1 MASSFA
7 DHKTHGNAEYMGGQ
21 YAKAVASY
29 SQALA
34 MGAAAASDAER
45 ATVLCNRAQCY
56 LKTRENE
63 KAAADCTA
71 ALQLAPGLLKALYRR
86 AAALEAARRPRE
98 ALADYRAVLAQD
110 SKQADAAAGVRRC
123 QADLGEAVAGAG
135 VGAVVAKRPPQAPG
149 AAGGGG
155 GSGGGVVLSEEDR
168 RNVEEAQTR
177 VKEVNRQ
184 KLKAEEQQKAAALE
198 KRRSELTLEQLAPLA
213 DDGGDEAAMRL
224 FRGVGRMFV
233 RTPKAAIVRD
243 LEAQAE
249 KSERKLQVCR
259 ATLVHLTEQ
268 VKHADAAFLETA
280 AQIRRKFERA

>member
-1 MASSFA
+1 
-7 DHKTHGNAEYMGGQ
+7 MGGD

-34 MGAAAASDAER
+34 LGAGAASDAER
-45 ATVLCNRAQCY
+45 ATVLCNRAQCF

-63 KAAADCTA
+63 RAAADCTA

-86 AAALEAARRPRE
+86 AAALEAARKPRE

-123 QADLGEAVAGAG
+123 QADLGESVAGAG
-135 VGAVVAKRPPQAPG
+135 VGAALAARPPQGPG
-149 AAGGGG
+149 GAGA
-155 GSGGGVVLSEEDR
+155 GGVVISEEDR
-168 RNVEEAQTR
+168 RAVEEAQTR

-184 KLKAEEQQKAAALE
+184 RLRAEEQQKAATLE
-198 KRRSELTLEQLAPLA
+198 LRRSQLTLEQLAPLA
-213 DDGGDEAAMRL
+213 DDAGDEARMRL

-243 LEAQAE
+243 LEAQAGASA
-249 KSERKLQVCR
+249 KRLQVCK
-259 ATLVHLTEQ
+259 AALEHLQSQ
-268 VKHADAAFLETA
+268 VKQADEAFLETA
-280 AQIRRKFERA
+280 AQIRRKFARA